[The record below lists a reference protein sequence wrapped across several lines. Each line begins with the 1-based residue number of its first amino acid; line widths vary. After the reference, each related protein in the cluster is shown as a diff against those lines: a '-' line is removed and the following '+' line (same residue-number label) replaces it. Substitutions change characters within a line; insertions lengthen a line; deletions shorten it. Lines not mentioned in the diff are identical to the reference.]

1 VTHFRTIV
9 ADPPW
14 PMKWRGGAGRRRNGR
29 GVVYSNAASS
39 QTRLS
44 YPTMSVAEIAA
55 LNVPALVTRASVLF
69 LWAPDSFVIDGS
81 ATRVCEA
88 WGFKPQRFIVW
99 RKRGFGLGTFPRP
112 QHELVLLGKRGS
124 TTPRRRN
131 VGSVQEWK
139 LVYERK
145 GKSAARRHSA
155 KPPDFLAMVESV
167 YDGPYLELFA
177 RSARLGWSV
186 YGNEV
191 PRDAAIAD
199 ALEVR

>member
-1 VTHFRTIV
+1 
-9 ADPPW
+9 
-14 PMKWRGGAGRRRNGR
+14 MKWRGGAGRRRNGR